1 MSVHLN
7 LRNGKIRTDDKED
20 IVQTAAPAAQE
31 TAAQTSADYERHPPN
46 AERQTVWKLSELIFT
61 RIRKSVWNC

>member
-31 TAAQTSADYERHPPN
+31 TAAQTSADYERQVRLN
-46 AERQTVWKLSELIFT
+46 QKRNRKL
-61 RIRKSVWNC
+61 RRKKLRPEP

>member
-31 TAAQTSADYERHPPN
+31 
-46 AERQTVWKLSELIFT
+46 LSLIH
-61 RIRKSVWNC
+61 I